1 MKQLDSLRSLAGAA
15 GCLLLLA
22 LLSACRQGSPA
33 PATQDAAQST
43 ESRATPTPEINE
55 KEDSK
60 VADHA
65 YEKQSA
71 TPPAPDAVLY
81 FIYNKDGDGA
91 TSYEIENG
99 SVATYWYGHQFD
111 LRGKHYF
118 AGFAYST
125 PEKFG
130 AAEDEPNPAPGS
142 KVTLANATFVLSKPG
157 TEKPWSLV
165 GAEPYSGE
173 FGAYEKGDEVDPKRN
188 AVSYET
194 GDGQFVLAVPTTS
207 LQSGSELTGYAVLRF
222 QPGELEDIDDHHWR
236 YLGTIWTGEDNSAA
250 CDEGEVMPCA
260 ASSGTLAFKPGGQ
273 ALPDILVTPQ
283 GTTIA
288 SPGKTR
294 TLGPEDRST
303 YTYDPRKKEYV
314 AKSGS

>member
-1 MKQLDSLRSLAGAA
+1 MNQLDSLRSLAGAA

-33 PATQDAAQST
+33 PATQNAAQPAQ
-43 ESRATPTPEINE
+43 SRATPTPEINK
-55 KEDSK
+55 KEDRK

-165 GAEPYSGE
+165 GAEPYIGE
-173 FGAYEKGDEVDPKRN
+173 FGAYEKGDEVDPKRT

-194 GDGQFVLAVPTTS
+194 EGGQFVLAVPTMS
-207 LQSGSELTGYAVLRF
+207 LARSPVISSIAGF
-222 QPGELEDIDDHHWR
+222 QLSTVPVRSRVRMPSDERSTISASWR
-236 YLGTIWTGEDNSAA
+236 RSSTMTPRSSLFSMARAATAASAA
-250 CDEGEVMPCA
+250 IT
-260 ASSGTLAFKPGGQ
+260 ASSPSSN
-273 ALPDILVTPQ
+273 PSWPV
-283 GTTIA
+283 
-288 SPGKTR
+288 
-294 TLGPEDRST
+294 RS
-303 YTYDPRKKEYV
+303 
-314 AKSGS
+314 

>member
-1 MKQLDSLRSLAGAA
+1 MTRLDSLRTLAGATA
-15 GCLLLLA
+15 CLLLLA
-22 LLSACRQGSPA
+22 LPAACSQDGAA
-33 PATQDAAQST
+33 PAAQDAEQPAD
-43 ESRATPTPEINE
+43 SRAATPPGTNK

-65 YEKQSA
+65 YERKGE

-81 FIYNKDGDGA
+81 FIYDKDGDGA

-130 AAEDEPNPAPGS
+130 EAKDGSDPAPGS

-157 TEKPWSLV
+157 AEKPWSVV
-165 GAEPYSGE
+165 GAEPYIGE
-173 FGAYEKGDEVDPKRN
+173 FGAYEKGDEVDPRRT
-188 AVSYET
+188 AVSYVTEN
-194 GDGQFVLAVPTTS
+194 GQYLLAVPTTS

-222 QPGELEDIDDHHWR
+222 QPGELEDIEDHHWR

-250 CDEGEVMPCA
+250 CDGGEVMPCA
-260 ASSGTLAFKPGGQ
+260 ASSGALAFEPGAR
-273 ALPDILVTPQ
+273 ALPDIVVSPR

-288 SPGKTR
+288 SPGRTR

-303 YTYDPRKKEYV
+303 YTYDPGKKAYV
-314 AKSGS
+314 ARSGS